1 MIRLGA
7 VVIII
12 VGWSCGPVLAGN
24 QTLDAA
30 IGGALGGAAGAA
42 VGSEVGGRTGA
53 VMGSAIGAAAGT
65 AIVTDRDDAPTVR
78 VREVE
83 HVREIDHVDVI
94 EPRHGGGFCPPG
106 LAKKGRC

>member
-7 VVIII
+7 LIIMI
-12 VGWSCGPVLAGN
+12 GWSCGPALAGS

-30 IGGALGGAAGAA
+30 IGGAIGGAAGAA

-65 AIVTDRDDAPTVR
+65 AITTDRDDPHTVR

-83 HVREIDHVDVI
+83 HVREIDHVDVV
-94 EPRHGGGFCPPG
+94 EQHRGSGFCPPG